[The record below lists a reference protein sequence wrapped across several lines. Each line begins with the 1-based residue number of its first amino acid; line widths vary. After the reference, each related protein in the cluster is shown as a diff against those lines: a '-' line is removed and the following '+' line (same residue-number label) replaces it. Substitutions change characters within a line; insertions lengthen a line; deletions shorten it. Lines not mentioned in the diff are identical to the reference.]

1 MCMKKLLL
9 LLLVPMLNA
18 EVQEGHT
25 WDDYIEDLGDSLTH
39 LICESSGERVVT
51 LGDAEERNDVSY
63 TDYYLFNDDVFFS
76 RMEMFEFD
84 TSAWKYLDFDMNT
97 SAGDTELKITDNFIL
112 GTRSATKEG
121 LALIKDS
128 ERTYSLFEV
137 SLTINR
143 LTGSYKS
150 SLIKKFELDLGL
162 VIDAIKVTGSC
173 SLVSDKK
180 KF

>member
-1 MCMKKLLL
+1 MKKLLL

-18 EVQEGHT
+18 QVQEDKT

-39 LICESSGERVVT
+39 LICESSGERYAS
-51 LGDAEERNDVSY
+51 LGEAEERNDVSF
-63 TDYYLFNDDVFFS
+63 TDYYLFNEDVFFS

-84 TSAWKYLDFDMNT
+84 TSAWKFLDLDMDT
-97 SAGDTELKITDNFIL
+97 SASDTEVKITDNFIS
-112 GTRSATKEG
+112 GTRLATKEG
-121 LALIKDS
+121 LALLNDS

-137 SLTINR
+137 SLTISR
-143 LTGSYKS
+143 QTGSYKS

-162 VIDAIKVTGSC
+162 VNDVVKVTGSC